1 MKKIAICI
9 GNNNYLSNNQL
20 NYSEMDA
27 SSMAETLNNLGF
39 DTTIRCNLSKNEM
52 VETISDFF
60 DSAVNSD
67 TIVFYYAGHGCE
79 MDHENVLVPIDV
91 DFNQGEN
98 VIRQKSYEMKELLRT
113 LGHFVDAKKIIILD
127 ACRTISVGTRSFGA
141 KGFSP
146 ISSPKNTLIAFSTS
160 PGKPALEDSSSG
172 HGLYTGVLLE
182 KISTPR
188 IHVESMFKQ
197 VRIEMIHKCESKDST
212 SEPQIS
218 WEHSSLVEDFFFN
231 PASIYQGPE
240 YTQEAYFDH
249 RFSQYASTETGII
262 IEKLRSH
269 DFNQQNIACVLLRQL
284 QFDQIACLNDLFV
297 IGRNITQSAEGV
309 QYYSHECSKFICN
322 FMHESIPREAKKH
335 ILNGMAYEM
344 YFDHDNTVR
353 KGLKNKHLFFILNY
367 LESDQFL
374 DSQQFIASKL
384 TRLEDFIFYIPGSK
398 SVTSFH
404 IRIEE
409 MDGNLF
415 IKTIK
420 HINRLVY
427 NVQDLGEDNFWIWGE
442 KIPFMNLNKYL
453 AQSIGA
459 QESGVSLVI
468 EGVDNKDRL
477 QTSDI
482 FIHFPIVLNHYI
494 QS

>member
-1 MKKIAICI
+1 MQ
-9 GNNNYLSNNQL
+9 NQ
-20 NYSEMDA
+20 
-27 SSMAETLNNLGF
+27 
-39 DTTIRCNLSKNEM
+39 R
-52 VETISDFF
+52 V
-60 DSAVNSD
+60 
-67 TIVFYYAGHGCE
+67 
-79 MDHENVLVPIDV
+79 
-91 DFNQGEN
+91 
-98 VIRQKSYEMKELLRT
+98 
-113 LGHFVDAKKIIILD
+113 
-127 ACRTISVGTRSFGA
+127 
-141 KGFSP
+141 SP
-146 ISSPKNTLIAFSTS
+146 Y
-160 PGKPALEDSSSG
+160 
-172 HGLYTGVLLE
+172 H
-182 KISTPR
+182 
-188 IHVESMFKQ
+188 
-197 VRIEMIHKCESKDST
+197 
-212 SEPQIS
+212 
-218 WEHSSLVEDFFFN
+218 HS
-231 PASIYQGPE
+231 I
-240 YTQEAYFDH
+240 
-249 RFSQYASTETGII
+249 
-262 IEKLRSH
+262 
-269 DFNQQNIACVLLRQL
+269 
-284 QFDQIACLNDLFV
+284 
-297 IGRNITQSAEGV
+297 
-309 QYYSHECSKFICN
+309 
-322 FMHESIPREAKKH
+322 
-335 ILNGMAYEM
+335 
-344 YFDHDNTVR
+344 
-353 KGLKNKHLFFILNY
+353 LKNKHLFFILNY